1 MINKQEIIHIAN
13 LARIGMSQKEL
24 KKIQKDMSSI
34 LNYFNLLKKVNVSQ
48 VNPTSY
54 SVLVENVMREDEKKE
69 RNIDLANK
77 LVEAAPQRK
86 ARYIKVKSV
95 F

>member
-1 MINKQEIIHIAN
+1 MINKQEVTHIAS

-34 LNYFNLLKKVNVSQ
+34 LNYFDLLKKVNVSQ
-48 VNPTSY
+48 VNPTSH
-54 SVLVENVMREDEKKE
+54 SVLVENIMREDEKKE
-69 RNIDLANK
+69 RNIDFANK

>member
-1 MINKQEIIHIAN
+1 MINKQEVIHIAS

-54 SVLVENVMREDEKKE
+54 SVLVENVMREDENKE
-69 RNIDLANK
+69 RNIDLSNK

>member
-24 KKIQKDMSSI
+24 KKIQKNMSSI
-34 LNYFNLLKKVNVSQ
+34 LNYFNLIKKVNVSQ
-48 VNPTSY
+48 VNPTSH
-54 SVLVENVMREDEKKE
+54 SVLVENIMREDEKKE
-69 RNIDLANK
+69 RNIDFANK

-86 ARYIKVKSV
+86 ERYVKVKSV
-95 F
+95 L

>member
-13 LARIGMSQKEL
+13 LARIGMSPKEL

-34 LNYFNLLKKVNVSQ
+34 LNYFDLLKKVNASQ
-48 VNPTSY
+48 VNPTSH
-54 SVLVENVMREDEKKE
+54 SILIENVTREDEKNE
-69 RNIDLANK
+69 RNIDSANELIK
-77 LVEAAPQRK
+77 AAPQRK

-95 F
+95 L

>member
-24 KKIQKDMSSI
+24 KKIQKNMSSI
-34 LNYFNLLKKVNVSQ
+34 LNYFNLIKKVNVSQ